1 MKWLSS
7 TRTLSTIGGWTA
19 TDTCL
24 CKEGLRVEPL
34 RPCFAFAT
42 EFFYL
47 FETRGSLAL
56 PSFPS
61 MASRI
66 ADSMLLFMVATFS
79 SSPSLCFVHSLSLF
93 FLNIF
98 SNMFRAMVWFFRAP
112 IKDQFKALELASIVI
127 QVGSSLSLTWLASFE
142 ICSLVLKILAS
153 ILSILSCSRIFMFS
167 GFLEFYVFV
176 CLILEH
182 FFIIEYELRALSFWL
197 HFE

>member
-7 TRTLSTIGGWTA
+7 TQTLSTIGGRTA
-19 TDTCL
+19 TDSCL

-34 RPCFAFAT
+34 RPSFAFAT

-79 SSPSLCFVHSLSLF
+79 SSPSLF

-112 IKDQFKALELASIVI
+112 IKDQFEALELASIVI
-127 QVGSSLSLTWLASFE
+127 QVGTSLSLTWLASFE
-142 ICSLVLKILAS
+142 ICSLVLKILTS
-153 ILSILSCSRIFMFS
+153 ILWILSCSGIFMFS
-167 GFLEFYVFV
+167 GFLGF
-176 CLILEH
+176 
-182 FFIIEYELRALSFWL
+182 
-197 HFE
+197 